1 MISPVFSN
9 SSKSKNDASGDS
21 SAFQKN
27 IANLYHSR
35 RKLATLMGEKRKWL
49 NCQRK
54 ASLLVQ
60 PYKIDEL
67 EVMSRFAPLLSDVST
82 AQLPNEQHQAQLA
95 LIEQIIQESIIIE
108 WPKMHYEK
116 CPDDD
121 NSLVGMELDFA
132 PLIHRARNVVKCR
145 TSHPTMRVR
154 VCAIAEPNSDMIYP
168 RVVEA
173 FFRATLVKLSGDPG
187 DRQTAGRLILTQR
200 EGTSAT
206 KYHDQHGVVVNMN
219 GRLLISQVSPECST
233 NILSEQYGE
242 NVKRTNLKY
251 EHGTLC
257 AIFPELG
264 VTLNSMIDRR
274 QLSTR
279 YAIQI
284 DVALNIENKL
294 IVKHVVLSHEF
305 LIAITNDQTES
316 LLNFIYWPRLLDRE
330 QFHNQP
336 SDQEDVTSNSN
347 KQKVPWGILKK
358 ALKYFVKAQLNSARA
373 LDTDEL
379 LHVQCMLFY
388 PRIRK
393 ANEEECE
400 QLEKHL
406 FGNIKNINEGNGV
419 IKLKHRLL
427 TEMVVDSVLV
437 SKNELMVN
445 KCISLA
451 DNITELPHNLWQ
463 WLYRATEIIIDV
475 GHKFCPALSNVDKK
489 SAKTKKPTIPMNEYQ
504 SILSLF
510 NNRILTLT
518 SIQSIAKVFKAME
531 ENDRKCGTLTKA
543 IYLRFCDENAGYIS
557 FAFTNF
563 SKDNNGKPL
572 MGSLSSEQI
581 KDFKQGIAEILMDES
596 FLKSY
601 DRIVQLQTFDG
612 KNRDESNLAIATPL
626 KTTIFHDYNTMRLQ
640 NNCVET
646 RDNETIRVNPLT
658 GEKLTHTQN
667 NVNNVVTSNS
677 SHTTELSS
685 LVQSYVELL
694 LHASSFY
701 TVFNGTSTSD
711 SISGDSTSD
720 KESDGNVK
728 LEQRR
733 LENNNINNVT
743 RNITTDG
750 AVKSVI
756 YSHSKEEIRR
766 VKCDSMNISKR
777 IYDERWMNEND
788 ELEALDLTEKRTKL
802 NES

>member
-294 IVKHVVLSHEF
+294 IVKH
-305 LIAITNDQTES
+305 
-316 LLNFIYWPRLLDRE
+316 
-330 QFHNQP
+330 HNQP

-427 TEMVVDSVLV
+427 TEMVIDSVLV
-437 SKNELMVN
+437 SKNELMV
-445 KCISLA
+445 
-451 DNITELPHNLWQ
+451 
-463 WLYRATEIIIDV
+463 
-475 GHKFCPALSNVDKK
+475 
-489 SAKTKKPTIPMNEYQ
+489 
-504 SILSLF
+504 
-510 NNRILTLT
+510 
-518 SIQSIAKVFKAME
+518 
-531 ENDRKCGTLTKA
+531 
-543 IYLRFCDENAGYIS
+543 
-557 FAFTNF
+557 
-563 SKDNNGKPL
+563 
-572 MGSLSSEQI
+572 I

>member
-1 MISPVFSN
+1 MISPVFSS
-9 SSKSKNDASGDS
+9 SSKSKNDASGD

-60 PYKIDEL
+60 PCKIDEL
-67 EVMSRFAPLLSDVST
+67 EVMSRFAPLLNDVST

-187 DRQTAGRLILTQR
+187 ERQTAGRLILTQR

-219 GRLLISQVSPECST
+219 GRLLISQASPECST

-242 NVKRTNLKY
+242 NVKRTNFKY

-330 QFHNQP
+330 QFHDQP

-373 LDTDEL
+373 LDIDEL

-388 PRIRK
+388 PRKIGYFEESLDEKIRK

-400 QLEKHL
+400 QLETHL
-406 FGNIKNINEGNGV
+406 FGNIKNINEENGV

-437 SKNELMVN
+437 SKNELMMN

-463 WLYRATEIIIDV
+463 WLYRATEIIID
-475 GHKFCPALSNVDKK
+475 
-489 SAKTKKPTIPMNEYQ
+489 KPTIPMNEYQ

-518 SIQSIAKVFKAME
+518 STQSIAKVFKAMQ

-563 SKDNNGKPL
+563 SKDSNGKPL

-581 KDFKQGIAEILMDES
+581 KDFKQGITEILMDES
-596 FLKSY
+596 FLKRY

-612 KNRDESNLAIATPL
+612 KNRDDTNLGIATPL

-667 NVNNVVTSNS
+667 NVNNVVT
-677 SHTTELSS
+677 T
-685 LVQSYVELL
+685 YVEFL
-694 LHASSFY
+694 LHASSLY
-701 TVFNGTSTSD
+701 NAFNGTLTSD
-711 SISGDSTSD
+711 SISSESTSD

-733 LENNNINNVT
+733 LENNINYIT
-743 RNITTDG
+743 RNITADRT
-750 AVKSVI
+750 VKNVI
-756 YSHSKEEIRR
+756 YSHSKEEIRG